1 MGHGKNSKIDKRRA
15 YVYSGLQSIPSSPQ
29 RATTP
34 MVLTLPK
41 GIGLNF
47 AQNVIMI
54 IKNHQLKKCFW
65 IISKRR
71 KKLWANN
78 ILVNIQFSPSK
89 LSGSYRLSL
98 LAKNQLYFVKFV
110 KFVKKCQVC
119 TYFQSEVFKSKIVGI
134 FHIFFQYRINVQ
146 EHIFCKKHLSVTSI
160 VEPLYY

>member
-1 MGHGKNSKIDKRRA
+1 MQS
-15 YVYSGLQSIPSSPQ
+15 YLQSEMFLSNSVDMMKNLQ

-34 MVLTLPK
+34 MVLTLQK

-78 ILVNIQFSPSK
+78 ILVNIYFSPKK
-89 LSGSYRLSL
+89 LSGS
-98 LAKNQLYFVKFV
+98 
-110 KFVKKCQVC
+110 
-119 TYFQSEVFKSKIVGI
+119 
-134 FHIFFQYRINVQ
+134 
-146 EHIFCKKHLSVTSI
+146 
-160 VEPLYY
+160 

>member
-1 MGHGKNSKIDKRRA
+1 MNLGCKDLRIQPLCVHGSCEGI
-15 YVYSGLQSIPSSPQ
+15 SLQSPQ

-34 MVLTLPK
+34 KVLTLQK

-78 ILVNIQFSPSK
+78 ISVNI
-89 LSGSYRLSL
+89 
-98 LAKNQLYFVKFV
+98 
-110 KFVKKCQVC
+110 
-119 TYFQSEVFKSKIVGI
+119 
-134 FHIFFQYRINVQ
+134 
-146 EHIFCKKHLSVTSI
+146 
-160 VEPLYY
+160 